1 MTRDDVSEFCIATL
15 ATVLKIPKAKI
26 ENDTK
31 FSRLGLDSA
40 MTVYW
45 MLELEQKFSLELSP
59 DDFVDHPTIN
69 KLTDFLAGK
78 LLIRSSA

>member
-1 MTRDDVSEFCIATL
+1 MTRDDVSEFCVGTL
-15 ATVLKIPKAKI
+15 AAVLKIPKTKV

-45 MLELEQKFSLELSP
+45 MLDLEQKFDVELSP

-69 KLTDFLAGK
+69 RLTDFLIGK
-78 LLIRSSA
+78 LPTRSSA

>member
-1 MTRDDVSEFCIATL
+1 MTRDDVSEFCIGTL
-15 ATVLKIPKAKI
+15 AAVLKIPKAKI
-26 ENDTK
+26 ESNTK

-45 MLELEQKFSLELSP
+45 MLELEQKFGLELSP

-69 KLTDFLAGK
+69 RLTDFLAGR
-78 LLIRSSA
+78 LPIRSSA

>member
-1 MTRDDVSEFCIATL
+1 MTRDDVSEFCVGTL
-15 ATVLKIPKAKI
+15 AAVLKIPQTRV
-26 ENDTK
+26 ESDTK

-45 MLELEQKFSLELSP
+45 MLDLEQKFGVELSP

-69 KLTDFLAGK
+69 RLTDFLIGK
-78 LLIRSSA
+78 LPTRSSA

>member
-1 MTRDDVSEFCIATL
+1 MTRDDVSEFCVGTL
-15 ATVLKIPKAKI
+15 AAVLKIAKTKV

-45 MLELEQKFSLELSP
+45 MLDLEQKFGVELSP

-69 KLTDFLAGK
+69 RLTDFLIGK
-78 LLIRSSA
+78 LPTGSSA